1 MQTLELKHVI
11 NAFCPWSGE
20 AVRDG
25 SLTHYRGA
33 VVGFCNPVWR
43 ADGGGTY
50 REVHGVVSLTMFS
63 TADWFCDQAPRYSR
77 ISVKTA
83 LNIGSVRRPVLVL

>member
-33 VVGFCNPVWR
+33 VVGFCNPACRDKFER
-43 ADGGGTY
+43 AA
-50 REVHGVVSLTMFS
+50 RMF
-63 TADWFCDQAPRYSR
+63 DQALERLAENTSL
-77 ISVKTA
+77 A
-83 LNIGSVRRPVLVL
+83 D